1 MGRRRNP
8 DYACFMTSPPDHI
21 MPRPASGTFVAI
33 VGPSGVGKDSLIA
46 YARDRLGADVSVVR
60 RVVTRAAD
68 AGSEDHD
75 SMTPEAFAQAEAQ
88 GRFALSWEAHGL
100 RYGLPLT
107 LESDLVAGK
116 VVIANLSRGMIPAL
130 LRTYPKALVVEVTA
144 DRAVIAQRLAARGR
158 ETAESVAARL
168 NRVAEAQLQP
178 GIVRID
184 NSGPLEVAGEQFVRL
199 LERVKGQA
207 V

>member
-8 DYACFMTSPPDHI
+8 DYAYFMISLPDQT

-46 YARDRLGADVSVVR
+46 YARDRLGGDMAVVR

-75 SMTPEAFAQAEAQ
+75 SMSPEAFAQAEAQ

-100 RYGLPLT
+100 RYGLPAT
-107 LESDLVAGK
+107 LEADLMAGRL
-116 VVIANLSRGMIPAL
+116 VLANLSRGMIPAL
-130 LRTYPKALVVEVTA
+130 LRIYPDALVVEVTA
-144 DRAVIAQRLAARGR
+144 TRAVIAQRLAARGR

-168 NRVAEAQLQP
+168 NRVPEAQLPP
-178 GIVRID
+178 GTVRID
-184 NSGPLEVAGEQFVRL
+184 NSGPLAVAGEQFVRL
-199 LERVKGQA
+199 LARIMGSA
-207 V
+207 